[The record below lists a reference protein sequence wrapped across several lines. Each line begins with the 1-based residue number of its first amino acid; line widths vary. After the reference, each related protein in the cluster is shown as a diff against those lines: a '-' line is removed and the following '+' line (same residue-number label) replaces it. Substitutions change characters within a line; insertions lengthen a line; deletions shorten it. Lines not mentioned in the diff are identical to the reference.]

1 MKHLPKWLERSLSRP
16 KKDAS
21 EHQPTNHPTNTRN
34 ANPDDSD
41 LGVDLPKDLQDF
53 LVDVPLPDIYSD
65 AAEATV
71 PDIKTLDSDEPGGD
85 KETGFNPYNTV
96 RMHKK

>member
-1 MKHLPKWLERSLSRP
+1 MKHLPKWLEKSLSRP

-21 EHQPTNHPTNTRN
+21 DDQPSYPLD
-34 ANPDDSD
+34 ANPDDTD

-53 LVDVPLPDIYSD
+53 LVDVPVPDIYSD
-65 AAEATV
+65 VAEATV
-71 PDIKTLDSDEPGGD
+71 PDIKMLDADESGGD
-85 KETGFNPYNTV
+85 RETGFNPYDTV